1 MKDIVVFS
9 NGPDESTVSELWG
22 EIFESA
28 QALVRESSTAL
39 TNVTDACEE
48 RALVYQY
55 SGSYQILGHFRK
67 CASASTGC
75 PWVPR

>member
-48 RALVYQY
+48 TSPSKSVLWQLPNPWTFPKV
-55 SGSYQILGHFRK
+55 RK
-67 CASASTGC
+67 
-75 PWVPR
+75 R